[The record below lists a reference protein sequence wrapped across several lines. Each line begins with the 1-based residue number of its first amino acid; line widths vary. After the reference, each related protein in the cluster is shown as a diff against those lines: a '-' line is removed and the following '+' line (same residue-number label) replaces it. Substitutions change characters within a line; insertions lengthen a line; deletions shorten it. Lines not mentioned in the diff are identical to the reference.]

1 MTWKTFTLQEPSM
14 DGAAI
19 SGKSIDDQL
28 ETIEALNYEI
38 RFVFKESKMYT
49 VLARKKAH

>member
-1 MTWKTFTLQEPSM
+1 MWKTFTLQEPYS
-14 DGAAI
+14 DGASI
-19 SGKSIDDQL
+19 SGKPIEDQL
-28 ETIEALNYEI
+28 SQIEANGYEI